1 MFKHRVN
8 LKSEYVMVKKAK
20 FCENN
25 PAMSTLVSASRF
37 MMDPE

>member
-25 PAMSTLVSASRF
+25 PAVSTLVSVSRF
-37 MMDPE
+37 TLGPE